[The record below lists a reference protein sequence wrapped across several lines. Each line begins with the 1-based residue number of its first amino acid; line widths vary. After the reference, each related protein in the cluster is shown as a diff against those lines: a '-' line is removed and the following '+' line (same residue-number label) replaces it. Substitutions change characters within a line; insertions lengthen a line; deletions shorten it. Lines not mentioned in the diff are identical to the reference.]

1 MIPQVYIF
9 AASVVSLVLFTRFL
23 KFPLPLALIAVSIV
37 AALMAG
43 FGIPF
48 RHLVEGGFGY
58 LNLVLA
64 LFAGAFFGQAL
75 QKSGTAAAFAGYTFN
90 FLRGNSLL
98 VLSFSAALLYAV
110 GMFVGI
116 AGVAVLAT
124 GVLVVPLLRLIG
136 LESFRIGAF
145 IAVVATCG
153 MIAPPVNVPA
163 MTIADGVNMPYLGFE
178 PILLVL
184 SVPSVIFMIV
194 QAALSLRKS
203 PKPTAAP
210 VLDRRLALYGLVCL
224 AVSLGFWAVLRAF
237 PALVPDPAPAIV
249 LFIAGLLTLPTLDRR
264 KLGDTLSSTF
274 AGTPLVLA
282 AVLVTVGILLQ
293 VMTLT
298 GVRGWLVINSMSM
311 PGFWIFVEMALIP
324 LFGGVLTS
332 IGTANVMGVP
342 FAFALI
348 HQDMILNVGA
358 LSAIA
363 ALSEFV
369 PPTSIAAALATYVVG
384 DTKLWPVI
392 KGSLGGA
399 IIIAV
404 IALLV
409 LIFAQ
414 NLSGLLV
421 FESVKVLEH

>member
-1 MIPQVYIF
+1 MIPQIYIF
-9 AASVVSLVLFTRFL
+9 FAGVAALVIFTRFL
-23 KFPLPLALIAVSIV
+23 KFPLPIALIAVSIL
-37 AALMAG
+37 AAIMGG

-75 QKSGTAAAFAGYTFN
+75 QKSGIADAFAGYSYTL
-90 FLRGNSLL
+90 LRQNKVL
-98 VLSFSAALLYAV
+98 VLIFSAALLYSV

-136 LESFRIGAF
+136 MQSFRIGAF

-163 MTIADGVNMPYLGFE
+163 MTIADGVNMPYIGFE
-178 PILLVL
+178 PVLLVL
-184 SVPSVIFMIV
+184 SLPAVAFMIV
-194 QAALSLRKS
+194 QALVTLPKS
-203 PKPTAAP
+203 GASIPSP
-210 VLDRRLALYGLVCL
+210 VLDRRLALHGLVCL
-224 AVSLGFWAVLRAF
+224 IASLGFWAILRAF
-237 PALVPDPAPAIV
+237 PSLIPDPAPAIV
-249 LFIAGLLTLPTLDRR
+249 LVVAGLLILPALDRA
-264 KLGDTLSSTF
+264 KLSSTLTATF
-274 AGTPLVLA
+274 AGTPLALA

-293 VMTLT
+293 IMTLT

-332 IGTANVMGVP
+332 IGAANVMGVP

-358 LSAIA
+358 LSAIS

-384 DTKLWPVI
+384 DTRLWPVI
-392 KGSLGGA
+392 RGSLGGA
-399 IIIAV
+399 LVIAV
-404 IALLV
+404 IAMLV

-414 NLSGLLV
+414 NLSSLLV
-421 FESVKVLEH
+421 FESASMLEH